1 MSISLEKHPRFQKEY
16 TDWQQK
22 IAEVNDLKIKTELE
36 HQLSALMQE
45 VKRLDSAHSNI
56 MSNNTIPDAVNDS
69 RNSLTQ
75 LRKKI
80 TKTLQD
86 YEKSIK
92 QSGNP

>member
-1 MSISLEKHPRFQKEY
+1 MSISLENNPRFQKEY
-16 TDWQQK
+16 TDWQHK
-22 IAEVNDLKIKTELE
+22 IAEVRDLKIKTELE

-69 RNSLTQ
+69 RNSLTKI
-75 LRKKI
+75 RKKI

-86 YEKSIK
+86 YEKSVK
-92 QSGNP
+92 ESGNP